1 LAICLLPTVTGAP
14 GKRLRVN
21 MAAARAR
28 TVECM
33 TVKSSV
39 SSLMPTFFAT
49 DRNPWGCRNS
59 TGCGDGVLNVFCICT
74 SLSSGGD
81 YSISE
86 NTRSEYVHLPEGE
99 FGSQLFRS
107 AFIALEAGQAS
118 DHSPNKKELKSRKAE
133 VTIAPNVRPIPTTRT
148 L

>member
-1 LAICLLPTVTGAP
+1 MARAWAKPLAISLLPTVTGAP

-59 TGCGDGVLNVFCICT
+59 TGCGDGALNVFCICT

-107 AFIALEAGQAS
+107 AFIALEAGQRAITVQIKTS
-118 DHSPNKKELKSRKAE
+118 SKA
-133 VTIAPNVRPIPTTRT
+133 ARPRYTGR
-148 L
+148 LAR